1 MRTMATPY
9 NLDVYHDCSKCPVRS
24 ERGFCDLNDEAV
36 AELTSITNTI
46 VQPKGALLFVEGEEA
61 RGVYILCSGR
71 VKQTMLSAAG
81 RTLIVNV
88 VEPGQVLGV
97 SAAMLGKPYE
107 LTAETLMPS
116 QVDFIRRDDFLRFVQ
131 KYPLAA
137 MKLTMQLSDNCAAA
151 HNDIRALGLAQNTGD
166 KLARLL
172 VNWSERT
179 GTRVANGIRMTVLLK
194 HEEIAQ
200 MIGATRETVT
210 RTLSDFRRQK
220 LLEVKGSTF
229 IVADDLQRLA
239 TI

>member
-1 MRTMATPY
+1 MATPY
-9 NLDVYHDCSKCPVRS
+9 NLEVYHNCKECPVRS
-24 ERGFCDLNDEAV
+24 SRPFCNLSDEAV
-36 AELTSITNTI
+36 AELSSITNTV

-81 RTLIVNV
+81 RTLIVSV

-97 SAAMLGKPYE
+97 SAAMLGKPHE
-107 LTAETLMPS
+107 ISAETLMPS

-131 KYPLAA
+131 RYPQASMNLA
-137 MKLTMQLSDNCAAA
+137 MQLSDNCASA

-179 GTRVANGIRMTVLLK
+179 GTRVSNGIRMTVLLK

-220 LLEVKGSTF
+220 LLEIKGSTF
-229 IVADDLQRLA
+229 IVADGLQRLA

>member
-1 MRTMATPY
+1 MATPY
-9 NLDVYHDCSKCPVRS
+9 NLDVYHDCSKCPVRA
-24 ERGFCDLNDEAV
+24 ERNFCNLSDDAV
-36 AELTSITNTI
+36 AELTSITNTV

-71 VKQTMLSAAG
+71 VKQTMLSSAG
-81 RTLIVNV
+81 RTLIVNM
-88 VEPGQVLGV
+88 VEPGQILGV

-131 KYPLAA
+131 KYPLASMRLA
-137 MKLTMQLSDNCAAA
+137 MQLSDNCAAA

-172 VNWSERT
+172 VDWSERT

-229 IVADDLQRLA
+229 IVADGLQQLA

>member
-1 MRTMATPY
+1 MATPY
-9 NLDVYHDCSKCPVRS
+9 NLDVNHDCRTCKLRGDRPFCNLS
-24 ERGFCDLNDEAV
+24 EAAV
-36 AELTSITNTI
+36 AELNEITNTI
-46 VQPKGALLFVEGEEA
+46 VQPRGALLFVEGEDA

-71 VKQTMLSAAG
+71 VKLTMLSAAG
-81 RTLIVNV
+81 RTLIVSV

-97 SAAMLGKPYE
+97 SAAMLRKPYE
-107 LTAETLMPS
+107 VTAETLMPS
-116 QVDFIRRDDFLRFVQ
+116 QVDFIRHDDFLRFLQ
-131 KYPLAA
+131 HHPEAS
-137 MKLTMQLSDNCAAA
+137 MKLALQLSDNCATA
-151 HNDIRALGLAQNTGD
+151 HHEIRSLGLAQNTGD

-172 VNWSERT
+172 VDWSERT

-220 LLEVKGSTF
+220 LIEVKGSTF
-229 IVADDLQRLA
+229 IVNDALTRMA

>member
-9 NLDVYHDCSKCPVRS
+9 NLDVYHDCSKCPVRN
-24 ERGFCDLNDEAV
+24 ERAFCNLSDDAV
-36 AELTSITNTI
+36 AELSSIANAI
-46 VQPKGALLFVEGEEA
+46 VQPKGALLFVEGEDA

-107 LTAETLMPS
+107 VTA
-116 QVDFIRRDDFLRFVQ
+116 
-131 KYPLAA
+131 
-137 MKLTMQLSDNCAAA
+137 
-151 HNDIRALGLAQNTGD
+151 
-166 KLARLL
+166 
-172 VNWSERT
+172 
-179 GTRVANGIRMTVLLK
+179 
-194 HEEIAQ
+194 
-200 MIGATRETVT
+200 VT

-229 IVADDLQRLA
+229 IVADGLQRLA